1 MVKPLGIFTGRR
13 KSSSNVLE
21 EMTANTVPS
30 PDGNADPGGNGFR
43 LMSRNEVS
51 KAHERRIT
59 MEREKSTSKFPRFS
73 GFGTA
78 NKGRVQSFEEDQ
90 SPGSSS
96 SKR

>member
-1 MVKPLGIFTGRR
+1 M
-13 KSSSNVLE
+13 LE

-30 PDGNADPGGNGFR
+30 PDHASANADPGGNGFR
-43 LMSRNEVS
+43 LLSRNEVS
-51 KAHERRIT
+51 LAHERRMT

-78 NKGRVQSFEEDQ
+78 SKGRVQSFEED
-90 SPGSSS
+90 SS